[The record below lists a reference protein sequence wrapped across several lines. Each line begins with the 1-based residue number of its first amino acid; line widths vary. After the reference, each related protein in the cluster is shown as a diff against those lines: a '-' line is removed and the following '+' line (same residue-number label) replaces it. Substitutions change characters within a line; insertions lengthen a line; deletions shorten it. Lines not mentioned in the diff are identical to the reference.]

1 MGSQN
6 VKIEKGNS
14 LMKSYISPEQIRTIV
29 ISKETHLYRI
39 VTDDPD
45 NWYLVANRPIAR
57 DELFTVPGVLSLV
70 DVHDVEFIDI
80 ILEETLERK
89 RVYSNVYAVPSN
101 VSCVPDTLE
110 IPWCFMNH
118 SCEPNTHEQW
128 DTEKPA
134 EFRSTKNITEGEE
147 LTYDYNK
154 EQYDYRSPF
163 ECQCGNESCRGMIY
177 GFNGLCREE
186 QKRLLSHVS
195 PLVQEKYLRRSIN
208 NKN

>member
-1 MGSQN
+1 
-6 VKIEKGNS
+6 
-14 LMKSYISPEQIRTIV
+14 MKSYNSLEQIRTIV
-29 ISKETHLYRI
+29 TAKETQLYRI

-45 NWYLVANRPIAR
+45 NWHLVANQSLERN
-57 DELFTVPGVLSLV
+57 DLLTVPGFSSLV

-80 ILEETLERK
+80 ILEETQERK
-89 RVYSNVYAVPSN
+89 RVYTTVYAVPSN

-128 DTEKPA
+128 DTENPA

-177 GFNGLCREE
+177 GFNGLNSE
-186 QKRLLSHVS
+186 QQEYLLLKAS
-195 PLVQEKYLRRSIN
+195 PFVQEKYRCTSIN
-208 NKN
+208 NIK

>member
-1 MGSQN
+1 MENKNWVFKPTNFIKSY
-6 VKIEKGNS
+6 NS
-14 LMKSYISPEQIRTIV
+14 LEKIRTI
-29 ISKETHLYRI
+29 ITPKETDLYRI

-45 NWYLVANRPIAR
+45 NWHLVANQSIAR
-57 DELFTVPGVLSLV
+57 GALFSVMGVSSLV
-70 DVHDVEFIDI
+70 DVHGIEFIDI
-80 ILEETLERK
+80 ILEETQERK
-89 RVYSNVYAVPSN
+89 RVYTAVYAVPSN
-101 VSCVPDTLE
+101 VSCAPDTLE

-118 SCEPNTHEQW
+118 SCEPNTHDRW
-128 DTEKPA
+128 DTENLA
-134 EFRSTKNITEGEE
+134 EFRATKNISKGEE